1 MTTSNRVEFTTEM
14 KRDYTILVPNM
25 APIHFG
31 LLRNVF
37 INYGY
42 RMEILQNDGRAVV
55 DAGLKYVHNDICYP
69 ALLVCKVRRV
79 LLTST
84 WSGPFVQ
91 STYSNSSCQCH
102 ATE

>member
-69 ALLVCKVRRV
+69 PCWSSASS
-79 LLTST
+79 ST
-84 WSGPFVQ
+84 RFRAA
-91 STYSNSSCQCH
+91 
-102 ATE
+102 ATTRTRSR

>member
-55 DAGLKYVHNDICYP
+55 DAGPKYVHNDTCC
-69 ALLVCKVRRV
+69 ARRWPRPGTA
-79 LLTST
+79 TSR
-84 WSGPFVQ
+84 
-91 STYSNSSCQCH
+91 SSR
-102 ATE
+102 

>member
-42 RMEILQNDGRAVV
+42 RMEILQNDAINIKINLEGIPKGINPGA
-55 DAGLKYVHNDICYP
+55 
-69 ALLVCKVRRV
+69 
-79 LLTST
+79 
-84 WSGPFVQ
+84 
-91 STYSNSSCQCH
+91 
-102 ATE
+102 